1 MDSGRPP
8 QWAKDIFQHSV
19 SGILHIHTHTQL
31 RRQIWDTQKPSCPYP
46 LFRIYIINSQALR
59 GMALLAHW
67 TAARGTINLRYPL
80 KICLCIL
87 FNNFTLKI
95 MLVNQGFWIMPEIL
109 ALWRLRQ
116 EVHHEFE
123 KKKNINIISDLN
135 SSMSHLLCINLF
147 IDKVICCSPAS
158 ISFSLF

>member
-8 QWAKDIFQHSV
+8 QWDKDIFQHSV
-19 SGILHIHTHTQL
+19 PGILHIHTHTQL
-31 RRQIWDTQKPSCPYP
+31 RRRIRDTQKPSCPYP
-46 LFRIYIINSQALR
+46 LFRIYNINSQALR

-67 TAARGTINLRYPL
+67 TAARGTISLRYPL

-123 KKKNINIISDLN
+123 KKKT
-135 SSMSHLLCINLF
+135 
-147 IDKVICCSPAS
+147 S
-158 ISFSLF
+158 ILSVT